1 MPDSETTAT
10 SLKNRYSA
18 NSQANSDISNEGR
31 AREDD
36 PEPVATICVGLCIG
50 FCVVLRV
57 TFAVAL
63 PVLLFTV
70 PMLVSVAVTG
80 VVVAEILAITNP
92 DNVGPSPYVEQTP
105 SNPCELNDDA

>member
-36 PEPVATICVGLCIG
+36 PEPVATICEGL
-50 FCVVLRV
+50 CVVLCV
-57 TFAVAL
+57 IFAVTL

-70 PMLVSVAVTG
+70 PMLVSVTVTG
-80 VVVAEILAITNP
+80 VVVAEILAMADP
-92 DNVGPSPYVEQTP
+92 DDVGPSPYVEQTP
-105 SNPCELNDDA
+105 SNPCELNDEA

>member
-10 SLKNRYSA
+10 CLKNRYSA
-18 NSQANSDISNEGR
+18 NSQANSDISNECR

-57 TFAVAL
+57 TVAVAL
-63 PVLLFTV
+63 PVLLSTV
-70 PMLVSVAVTG
+70 PMLVTVVVTG
-80 VVVAEILAITNP
+80 VVVAEILAIT
-92 DNVGPSPYVEQTP
+92 DDHVGPSPYVEQTP